1 MVATR
6 SQPQA
11 KARAAAGASARRAAT
26 PEPEP
31 EQEWTQVVSQF
42 WLQLSNAYLWLDQ
55 RRRSAQG
62 LRDLWSAYARLG
74 NRLRRSH
81 WEPYRHEF
89 GYVVNR
95 NRRGAPKAKPGP
107 PGKAALVYADQ
118 QSDQDEPEAA

>member
-1 MVATR
+1 MATR
-6 SQPQA
+6 SQPQP
-11 KARAAAGASARRAAT
+11 KARAAAGASARRTAT

-31 EQEWTQVVSQF
+31 EQEWTQVVGQF

-74 NRLRRSH
+74 NKLRRSK
-81 WEPYRHEF
+81 WEVYRHEF

-107 PGKAALVYADQ
+107 PGQAALVYADQ
-118 QSDQDEPEAA
+118 QSDPDEPEAA

>member
-11 KARAAAGASARRAAT
+11 KAHAAAGASARRAAT

-31 EQEWTQVVSQF
+31 EQVWTQVVSQF
-42 WLQLSNAYLWLDQ
+42 WLRISDAYLWRDQ
-55 RRRSAQG
+55 RKRSAQG

-74 NRLRRSH
+74 NKLRRSK
-81 WEPYRHEF
+81 EEVYRHEF

-118 QSDQDEPEAA
+118 QSDPDELEAA